1 MEEEAEGKRAFL
13 FYESYYRAAD
23 EMSVKDKAAF
33 VLALCAYIFDGT
45 EPELKGT
52 AKVAWLLTKPVI
64 DSDVNRRKN
73 GKKGGRPKA
82 KKQNHGFENSES
94 MVSENEKPHP
104 IYDKGQ
110 GIKDK
115 GQGIKDNN
123 GARAHVEPTA
133 SVSLLSEIESFCLA
147 HGGTPADAAVFYA
160 QYDKAGWKA
169 GGQPIENWPGLCM
182 GFLRNGGA
190 KAVKSVTAF
199 DTAAAEKERKRNE
212 EIRRNGDRLAKLL
225 AEEEERDRLE
235 AEQKQRELAEASQ

>member
-1 MEEEAEGKRAFL
+1 MEEETEGKRAFL

-23 EMSVKDKAAF
+23 EMSAKDKAAF

-123 GARAHVEPTA
+123 SARAHVEPTA

-190 KAVKSVTAF
+190 KAAKRVTAF
-199 DTAAAEKERKRNE
+199 DAAAAEEERKRKAESRASFERMIRVNAEWE
-212 EIRRNGDRLAKLL
+212 EQQRL
-225 AEEEERDRLE
+225 EEEQR
-235 AEQKQRELAEASQ
+235 QRELEEAGQ

>member
-1 MEEEAEGKRAFL
+1 MGKETDCNNGFL
-13 FYESYYRAAD
+13 FYESYYRAAEQMNSRD
-23 EMSVKDKAAF
+23 RASF
-33 VLALCAYIFDGT
+33 VLAMCAYIFDGV
-45 EPELKGT
+45 EPELKG
-52 AKVAWLLTKPVI
+52 AAGIAWTLTKPVV
-64 DSDVNRRKN
+64 DSNQKRREA
-73 GKKGGRPKA
+73 GKKGGRPGKNKTNGFA
-82 KKQNHGFENSES
+82 ETETIGFENQEP
-94 MVSENEKPHP
+94 NP

-110 GIKDK
+110 GTRDK
-115 GQGIKDNN
+115 GHGMKDNN
-123 GARAHVEPTA
+123 SALSPAEPTA

-235 AEQKQRELAEASQ
+235 AEQKQHELAEASQ